1 MLQKNFHNKVSSH
14 IFHLISLPF
23 SFLLWSKHVR
33 STLVTTLKYTLQ
45 YSMVLESP
53 CYILDPQNLVIL
65 CLCPSTNTSQAPS
78 PLKQQTFLQA
88 FGIFRFRIQVR
99 SYSICLSL
107 SEVSHLAYA
116 LKLHPCCYKWKDF
129 LLSHG

>member
-65 CLCPSTNTSQAPS
+65 CLCPSTNTSPTPS
-78 PLKQQTFLQA
+78 PRKQQTFLQE
-88 FGIFRFRIQVR
+88 FGIFRFHIQVR
-99 SYSICLSL
+99 SYTICL
-107 SEVSHLAYA
+107 Y
-116 LKLHPCCYKWKDF
+116 LKYLTQHMPSSFIHVVTNGRISFF
-129 LLSHG
+129 LMAE